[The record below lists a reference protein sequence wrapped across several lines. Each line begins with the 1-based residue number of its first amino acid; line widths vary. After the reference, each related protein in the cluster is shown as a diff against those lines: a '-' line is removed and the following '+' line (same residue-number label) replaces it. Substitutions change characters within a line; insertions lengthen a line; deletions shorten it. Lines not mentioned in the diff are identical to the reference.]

1 MEIPRIFLV
10 FLFMFGSFIEG
21 FVSKGENWVKADDYD
36 R

>member
-10 FLFMFGSFIEG
+10 FLFVFGSFIEG
-21 FVSKGENWVKADDYD
+21 FVFMDENWVKADDYD